1 MTPNSKDQIE
11 AQCERLVRD
20 RFPEGLLGVLRKNFP
35 AGRYQDY
42 EDAIG
47 RGFEKLV
54 EKGVPLENPRGY
66 VTTVAI
72 NAMRGVLA
80 RAARE
85 QLPTEEDDEPE
96 VDHWANPTGDEA
108 VLEAVYAFMRE
119 LVEKWESRNVRTA
132 VLLVLE
138 AGRLLEPLS
147 NDELAERLEELL
159 EQDVL
164 PNTAKQWRKRGLDR
178 LREELHAADL
188 WTDKELR

>member
-1 MTPNSKDQIE
+1 VTPNSKDQIE